1 MAEGFASAMRSEDIN
16 PFSAGI
22 SPGPI
27 DPLAIKVMQE
37 VEIDISRQ
45 ETHAV
50 RDFLQQDI
58 DQVVTVCSTAAEKCP
73 TFPPEVAVICQAFD
87 DPPALTKHLDDEEEK
102 LVVYRRVRDE
112 IRQFVE
118 NLPE

>member
-1 MAEGFASAMRSEDIN
+1 MAEGFATAIHPELIN
-16 PFSAGI
+16 AFSAGI
-22 SPGPI
+22 APGPI
-27 DPLAIKVMQE
+27 DPLAIKVMKE
-37 VEIDISRQ
+37 VGIDISGQ

-50 RDFLQQDI
+50 TDFLQQDI
-58 DQVVTVCSTAAEKCP
+58 GEVVTVCSTAAEKCP
-73 TFPPEVAVICQAFD
+73 SFPPEVSVVCHAFD

-118 NLPE
+118 TLAG